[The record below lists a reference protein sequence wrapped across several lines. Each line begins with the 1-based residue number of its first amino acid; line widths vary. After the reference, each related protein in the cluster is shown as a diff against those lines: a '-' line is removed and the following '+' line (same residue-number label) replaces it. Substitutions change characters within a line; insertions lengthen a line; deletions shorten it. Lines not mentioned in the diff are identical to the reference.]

1 MRSVQHKALRYGSL
15 LLLGLVLVSS
25 GCGGAMGVGGSGGC
39 SPKHISVREARSEQ
53 PKQLVQVEG
62 HYLRKDGITRLCDAV
77 IGSASPRCG
86 GSSLVVRRYEPA
98 ARVKIHHASG
108 VAWTSSTVK
117 IYGLV
122 SATSLRVADCA

>member
-1 MRSVQHKALRYGSL
+1 MKDQAWRYAGPL
-15 LLLGLVLVSS
+15 LFSAALVSS
-25 GCGGAMGVGGSGGC
+25 GCGAMTGHGSGNC
-39 SPKHISVREARSEQ
+39 SPKHVSVATARSEQ

-62 HYLRKDGITRLCDAV
+62 HFLRKDGTTRLCDAV

-86 GSSLVVRRYEPA
+86 GSSLLVRGYEPA
-98 ARVKIHHASG
+98 AQVKIYHANG

-122 SATSLRVADCA
+122 SGTSLRVAGCA